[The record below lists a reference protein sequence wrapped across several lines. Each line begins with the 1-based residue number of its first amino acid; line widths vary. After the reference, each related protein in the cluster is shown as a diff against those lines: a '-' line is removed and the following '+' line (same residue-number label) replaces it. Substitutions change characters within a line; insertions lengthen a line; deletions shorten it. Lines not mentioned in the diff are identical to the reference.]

1 LFCGFVH
8 VVLVAL
14 FSSQVGLPSAVDDA
28 GSRRWFCGVFYGTGL
43 VSCSLWLLLES
54 SVGLVVSADPMVVG
68 AICSGRFGFC
78 WCLLFIENSSGGC
91 CI

>member
-28 GSRRWFCGVFYGTGL
+28 GSRRWF
-43 VSCSLWLLLES
+43 
-54 SVGLVVSADPMVVG
+54 DVVG
-68 AICSGRFGFC
+68 FVEGVLDIVFAAVVLWSVLWNWVG
-78 WCLLFIENSSGGC
+78 
-91 CI
+91 